1 MKKLLL
7 LVVALMIGCTVGPK
21 VRNYQAIVEEPVESP
36 FFFIP
41 PLNLSDYK
49 DRTWILLAES
59 ANKNWFYDPYT
70 LSEDADGV
78 VTFDSFS
85 VPREKNTLDQFNATM
100 IGPYRQKIDC
110 FGNNQWS
117 ETFYTENIIQKNPLV
132 GQSKP
137 INGSGWVKIAPR
149 TAMAYMRTRLCGRKF
164 IDDQNIN
171 YFLYQDGF
179 MPLAKAAK
187 VATTAKDLS
196 NAAAQGRAGDD
207 LVQAPQEQAID
218 TSLIKTPSFYDVVN
232 NQVTIIDAK
241 NNIRQMKIAS
251 YALDKDLSKKQD
263 YVFTAD
269 CQNATYSFG
278 EQKSAASPKQAIGNK
293 DTFSAVAFDRA
304 CGDHGAYTKLVN
316 QSR

>member
-1 MKKLLL
+1 M
-7 LVVALMIGCTVGPK
+7 GCTVGPK

-41 PLNLSDYK
+41 PLNLADYK

-70 LSEDADGV
+70 LSEDEDSV

-85 VPREKNTLDQFNATM
+85 VPKEKNTLDQFNATM

-117 ETFYTENIIQKNPLV
+117 ETFYTEKIIQKNPLV

-137 INGSGWVKIAPR
+137 INGSGWLKIAPR

-171 YFLYQDGF
+171 YFLYQDGL
-179 MPLAKAAK
+179 MPLAK
-187 VATTAKDLS
+187 VVT
-196 NAAAQGRAGDD
+196 QGKMDD
-207 LVQAPQEQAID
+207 AVKA
-218 TSLIKTPSFYDVVN
+218 PSFYDVVN

-241 NNIRQMKIAS
+241 KNIREMKIAS

-269 CQNATYSFG
+269 CENATYSFS
-278 EQKSAASPKQAIGNK
+278 EQKSGSIPKQAIGEK
-293 DTFSAVAFDRA
+293 DTFSAVALNRA
-304 CGDHGAYTKLVN
+304 CGDHGAYVKLVN
-316 QSR
+316 QGR

>member
-7 LVVALMIGCTVGPK
+7 LVVVLVMGCTVGPK

-41 PLNLSDYK
+41 PLNLADYK

-70 LSEDADGV
+70 LSEDEDGV
-78 VTFDSFS
+78 VTFDSFTA
-85 VPREKNTLDQFNATM
+85 PREKNTLDQFNATM

-110 FGNNQWS
+110 FGNYQWS
-117 ETFYTENIIQKNPLV
+117 ETFYTDKIIQKNPLV

-137 INGSGWVKIAPR
+137 INGSGWLKIAPR

-171 YFLYQDGF
+171 YFLYQDGL
-179 MPLAKAAK
+179 MPLAK
-187 VATTAKDLS
+187 VAT
-196 NAAAQGRAGDD
+196 QGKMDD
-207 LVQAPQEQAID
+207 AV
-218 TSLIKTPSFYDVVN
+218 KTPSFYDVVN

-241 NNIRQMKIAS
+241 KNIREMKITS

-269 CQNATYSFG
+269 CQNMTYGFS
-278 EQKSAASPKQAIGNK
+278 EQKSGSIPKQAIGEK
-293 DTFSAVAFDRA
+293 DTFSAVALNRA
-304 CGDHGAYTKLVN
+304 CGDHGSYVKLLN
-316 QSR
+316 QGR

>member
-1 MKKLLL
+1 
-7 LVVALMIGCTVGPK
+7 MIGCTVGPK

-70 LSEDADGV
+70 LSEDEDGV
-78 VTFDSFS
+78 ITFDSFS

-117 ETFYTENIIQKNPLV
+117 ETFYTEKIIQKNPLV

-164 IDDQNIN
+164 IDDQNVN
-171 YFLYQDGF
+171 YFLYQDGL
-179 MPLAKAAK
+179 MPLAK
-187 VATTAKDLS
+187 VATVTKEPL
-196 NAAAQGRAGDD
+196 NKAAQGKTDD
-207 LVQAPQEQAID
+207 TVKA
-218 TSLIKTPSFYDVVN
+218 SSFYDVVN
-232 NQVTIIDAK
+232 NQVRIIDAK
-241 NNIRQMKIAS
+241 NNIREMKIAS
-251 YALDKDLSKKQD
+251 YALDRDLSKKQD

-269 CQNATYSFG
+269 CQNATYSFS
-278 EQKSAASPKQAIGNK
+278 EQKSGSIPKQAIGDK
-293 DTFSAVAFDRA
+293 DTFSAVALNRA
-304 CGDHGAYTKLVN
+304 CGDHGAYIKLVN
-316 QSR
+316 QGR

>member
-7 LVVALMIGCTVGPK
+7 LVVVLVMGCTVGPK

-41 PLNLSDYK
+41 PLNLADYK

-70 LSEDADGV
+70 LSEDEDGV
-78 VTFDSFS
+78 ITFDSFS

-117 ETFYTENIIQKNPLV
+117 ETFYTEKIVQKNPLV

-137 INGSGWVKIAPR
+137 INGSGWLKIAPR

-164 IDDQNIN
+164 IDDQNVN
-171 YFLYQDGF
+171 YFLYQDGL
-179 MPLAKAAK
+179 MPLAK
-187 VATTAKDLS
+187 VAT
-196 NAAAQGRAGDD
+196 
-207 LVQAPQEQAID
+207 QEKID
-218 TSLIKTPSFYDVVN
+218 EAVKAPSFYDVVN
-232 NQVTIIDAK
+232 NQVRIVDAK
-241 NNIRQMKIAS
+241 KNIREMKIAS

-269 CQNATYSFG
+269 CENATYSFS
-278 EQKSAASPKQAIGNK
+278 EQKSGSIPKQAIGEK
-293 DTFSAVAFDRA
+293 DTFSSVALNRA
-304 CGDHGAYTKLVN
+304 CGDHGAYVKLVN
-316 QSR
+316 QGR

>member
-1 MKKLLL
+1 M
-7 LVVALMIGCTVGPK
+7 GCTVGPK

-41 PLNLSDYK
+41 PLNLADYK

-70 LSEDADGV
+70 LSEDEDGV
-78 VTFDSFS
+78 ITFDSFS

-117 ETFYTENIIQKNPLV
+117 ETFYTEKIVQKNPLI

-137 INGSGWVKIAPR
+137 INGSGWLKIAPR

-171 YFLYQDGF
+171 YFLYQDGL
-179 MPLAKAAK
+179 MPLAK
-187 VATTAKDLS
+187 VAT
-196 NAAAQGRAGDD
+196 QGKIDD
-207 LVQAPQEQAID
+207 AV
-218 TSLIKTPSFYDVVN
+218 KTPSFYDVVN

-241 NNIRQMKIAS
+241 KNIREMKIAS

-269 CQNATYSFG
+269 CQNMTYGFS
-278 EQKSAASPKQAIGNK
+278 EQKSGSIPKQAIGEK
-293 DTFSAVAFDRA
+293 DTFSAVALNRA
-304 CGDHGAYTKLVN
+304 CGDHGSYVKLLN
-316 QSR
+316 QGR

>member
-7 LVVALMIGCTVGPK
+7 LVVVLVMGCTVGPK

-41 PLNLSDYK
+41 PLNLADYK

-70 LSEDADGV
+70 LSEDEDGV
-78 VTFDSFS
+78 ITFDSFS

-117 ETFYTENIIQKNPLV
+117 ETFYTDKIIQKNPLV

-137 INGSGWVKIAPR
+137 INGSGWLKIAPR

-164 IDDQNIN
+164 IDDQNVN
-171 YFLYQDGF
+171 YFLYQDGL
-179 MPLAKAAK
+179 MPLAK
-187 VATTAKDLS
+187 VAT
-196 NAAAQGRAGDD
+196 QGK
-207 LVQAPQEQAID
+207 ID
-218 TSLIKTPSFYDVVN
+218 EAVKAPSFYEVVN
-232 NQVTIIDAK
+232 NQVRIVDAK
-241 NNIRQMKIAS
+241 KNIREMKIAS

-269 CQNATYSFG
+269 CENATYSFS
-278 EQKSAASPKQAIGNK
+278 EQKSGSIPKQAIGEK
-293 DTFSAVAFDRA
+293 DTFSSVALNRA
-304 CGDHGAYTKLVN
+304 CGDHGAYVKLVN
-316 QSR
+316 QGR

>member
-1 MKKLLL
+1 M
-7 LVVALMIGCTVGPK
+7 MGCSVGPK
-21 VRNYQAIVEEPVESP
+21 VRNFQAIAEDPVESP
-36 FFFIP
+36 FFFVP

-70 LSEDADGV
+70 LNEDEDGV
-78 VTFDSFS
+78 VTFDSFN
-85 VPREKNTLDQFNATM
+85 VPSEKNTLDQFNATM
-100 IGPYRQKIDC
+100 VGPYRQKIDC

-117 ETFYTENIIQKNPLV
+117 ETFYTEKIIQKNPLV

-137 INGSGWVKIAPR
+137 IHGSGWVKIAPR
-149 TAMAYMRTRLCGRKF
+149 TAMAYIRTRLCGRKF

-171 YFLYQDGF
+171 YFLYQDGLI
-179 MPLAKAAK
+179 PIVK
-187 VATTAKDLS
+187 VATKLATRESTAAKDPS
-196 NAAAQGRAGDD
+196 DKAAQGKMDD
-207 LVQAPQEQAID
+207 AVKA
-218 TSLIKTPSFYDVVN
+218 PSFYDVVN

-241 NNIRQMKIAS
+241 KNIREMKIAS

-269 CQNATYSFG
+269 CQNVTYGFS
-278 EQKSAASPKQAIGNK
+278 EQKSGSIPKQALGEK

-304 CGDHGAYTKLVN
+304 CGAHGSYVKLVN
-316 QSR
+316 QGR

>member
-7 LVVALMIGCTVGPK
+7 LAVVVMMGCTLGPK

-41 PLNLSDYK
+41 PLNLADYK

-70 LSEDADGV
+70 LSEDEDGV
-78 VTFDSFS
+78 ITFDSFS

-117 ETFYTENIIQKNPLV
+117 ETFYTDKIIQKNPLV

-137 INGSGWVKIAPR
+137 INGSGWLKIAPR

-164 IDDQNIN
+164 IDDQNVN

-179 MPLAKAAK
+179 MPLAKVAK
-187 VATTAKDLS
+187 VATAAKDPS
-196 NAAAQGRAGDD
+196 NKATQGRASDD

-218 TSLIKTPSFYDVVN
+218 TTPIKTPSFYDVVN

-269 CQNATYSFG
+269 CQNATYFWGAKNSG
-278 EQKSAASPKQAIGNK
+278 SPKTSLGRKRYFFCSGI
-293 DTFSAVAFDRA
+293 
-304 CGDHGAYTKLVN
+304 
-316 QSR
+316 